1 MNGGNGMNNQMS
13 QGGFG
18 MNNNSGFGSNS
29 TGFGSGSNGGGFGGF
44 GNKSTGFG
52 GNSNS
57 GFGSNSN
64 SGFGSSSTGG
74 FGSSGFG
81 SNTGGFGSNNGGFG
95 SSSTG
100 GFGSNSGSGFGS
112 SSGAFGGNKSAFG
125 TNSSGAFGTSSTT
138 GGFGSSNTS
147 GFGSTSGGFG
157 STNSGF
163 GSNNSG
169 GFGGNKSGFG
179 SSGFG
184 ANNSSGFGNKG
195 GFGTAGNTSGFGSS
209 SGGFGSNT
217 SGFGSGNTSGF
228 GSSSSG
234 FGSSNTGG
242 FGSSTGGFGSNKS
255 GFGSSGFGTNNTT
268 GGFGT
273 NNTTGGFG
281 SSGFGSNN
289 STTGGFG
296 ANNNTGGFGSSS
308 GFGTNNTTGGFGSSG
323 FGTNKTG
330 FGTSNGFG
338 SNNTGFGTTTNS
350 FGSNNNSFGTT
361 TNTSFGFNNSNP
373 NGNSLLAGG
382 FNQITNL
389 VTADP
394 YAHIQQLG
402 TSFSE
407 LEGKIELATGLP
419 RGIYTASPSPSHPIT
434 PNFIKTLSKH
444 AEPAVKEVTEEA
456 EAWRSV
462 ESDDSSITLQ
472 VEYEDALY
480 PVKCHKNDSVA
491 AVKEAI
497 RSVTPI
503 TTAFYLVFNHAVL
516 SDVELVRF
524 QLKDGSRVSVCVDPS
539 QPSSHALSSS
549 SYHSRAPTLHN
560 PEYTI
565 SPSIEELKSLMNCEL
580 ACVKN
585 VSIERKG
592 VGRIEWLEGVD
603 LRDVAIDEVVEIER
617 DEGGAPSIA
626 VYYND
631 DEHSA
636 SYPRPGTGLNHP
648 AILTFFGIKARHLR
662 DKDAFV
668 SFLKLESEKLGA
680 EFVAYDADKESW
692 QIKVNHF
699 SRYGL
704 GVEEKKRE
712 REGEEPEEPK
722 RVKGERCLW
731 NQSATCRRDTEVLKS
746 VAEAKPAPASLLE
759 LLSPFP
765 PQAKEEFQRKEV
777 MEMSSSFT
785 CVPAS
790 TRLVTSSP
798 CVTITTSSASSSLHA
813 LPTLRSA
820 VVYTEDAPSATVP
833 QIRMPQGS
841 DLLALVSALAQE
853 GVHAASEKEK
863 NNGLLWELVRVLFVS
878 DECVSGTSVTCR
890 SNDLFGQYPWEKEVP
905 FSVTSLSPS
914 QKERV
919 EKKRTEFGRWLD
931 LCAQSGLW
939 SVCVDTDDSVFASAV
954 NHLLHH
960 EVLEACTA
968 LRQGGYER
976 LAVLVAQI
984 SGMCVMRVM

>member
-1 MNGGNGMNNQMS
+1 MNNQMS

-228 GSSSSG
+228 GSS
-234 FGSSNTGG
+234 NTGG

-323 FGTNKTG
+323 FGANKTG

-350 FGSNNNSFGTT
+350 FGTTTNSFGSNN
-361 TNTSFGFNNSNP
+361 NTSFGFNSNP

-419 RGIYTASPSPSHPIT
+419 RGIYTPSSSPSHPIT

-444 AEPAVKEVTEEA
+444 AEPAVKEATEEA

-472 VEYEDALY
+472 VEYEGVLY

-491 AVKEAI
+491 AGKEAI

-712 REGEEPEEPK
+712 REGEEPETPK
-722 RVKGERCLW
+722 RAKGERCLW
-731 NQSATCRRDTEVLKS
+731 NQPAVCRRDTEVLKS
-746 VAEAKPAPASLLE
+746 VAEAGSSVAAGTPLTLPASSKRGVSTEGGDGDVIFVFVYSCPHTSRHIVALRHHHHLL
-759 LLSPFP
+759 
-765 PQAKEEFQRKEV
+765 
-777 MEMSSSFT
+777 
-785 CVPAS
+785 
-790 TRLVTSSP
+790 RL
-798 CVTITTSSASSSLHA
+798 
-813 LPTLRSA
+813 
-820 VVYTEDAPSATVP
+820 
-833 QIRMPQGS
+833 
-841 DLLALVSALAQE
+841 LLAPRTPHAPLCRRVHRGRSVRHRAPNP
-853 GVHAASEKEK
+853 HAARKRAPRA
-863 NNGLLWELVRVLFVS
+863 G
-878 DECVSGTSVTCR
+878 ECVGAGGRARSVGEGEEER
-890 SNDLFGQYPWEKEVP
+890 
-905 FSVTSLSPS
+905 TSLGAGARAVR
-914 QKERV
+914 QRRV
-919 EKKRTEFGRWLD
+919 RFWGECD
-931 LCAQSGLW
+931 
-939 SVCVDTDDSVFASAV
+939 V
-954 NHLLHH
+954 
-960 EVLEACTA
+960 
-968 LRQGGYER
+968 
-976 LAVLVAQI
+976 
-984 SGMCVMRVM
+984 

>member
-1 MNGGNGMNNQMS
+1 
-13 QGGFG
+13 
-18 MNNNSGFGSNS
+18 
-29 TGFGSGSNGGGFGGF
+29 
-44 GNKSTGFG
+44 
-52 GNSNS
+52 
-57 GFGSNSN
+57 
-64 SGFGSSSTGG
+64 
-74 FGSSGFG
+74 
-81 SNTGGFGSNNGGFG
+81 
-95 SSSTG
+95 
-100 GFGSNSGSGFGS
+100 
-112 SSGAFGGNKSAFG
+112 
-125 TNSSGAFGTSSTT
+125 
-138 GGFGSSNTS
+138 
-147 GFGSTSGGFG
+147 
-157 STNSGF
+157 
-163 GSNNSG
+163 
-169 GFGGNKSGFG
+169 
-179 SSGFG
+179 
-184 ANNSSGFGNKG
+184 
-195 GFGTAGNTSGFGSS
+195 
-209 SGGFGSNT
+209 
-217 SGFGSGNTSGF
+217 
-228 GSSSSG
+228 
-234 FGSSNTGG
+234 
-242 FGSSTGGFGSNKS
+242 
-255 GFGSSGFGTNNTT
+255 
-268 GGFGT
+268 
-273 NNTTGGFG
+273 
-281 SSGFGSNN
+281 
-289 STTGGFG
+289 
-296 ANNNTGGFGSSS
+296 
-308 GFGTNNTTGGFGSSG
+308 
-323 FGTNKTG
+323 
-330 FGTSNGFG
+330 
-338 SNNTGFGTTTNS
+338 
-350 FGSNNNSFGTT
+350 
-361 TNTSFGFNNSNP
+361 
-373 NGNSLLAGG
+373 
-382 FNQITNL
+382 
-389 VTADP
+389 
-394 YAHIQQLG
+394 
-402 TSFSE
+402 
-407 LEGKIELATGLP
+407 
-419 RGIYTASPSPSHPIT
+419 
-434 PNFIKTLSKH
+434 
-444 AEPAVKEVTEEA
+444 
-456 EAWRSV
+456 
-462 ESDDSSITLQ
+462 
-472 VEYEDALY
+472 
-480 PVKCHKNDSVA
+480 
-491 AVKEAI
+491 
-497 RSVTPI
+497 
-503 TTAFYLVFNHAVL
+503 
-516 SDVELVRF
+516 
-524 QLKDGSRVSVCVDPS
+524 
-539 QPSSHALSSS
+539 
-549 SYHSRAPTLHN
+549 
-560 PEYTI
+560 
-565 SPSIEELKSLMNCEL
+565 MNCEL

-648 AILTFFGIKARHLR
+648 AILTFFGIKAKHLR

-712 REGEEPEEPK
+712 REGEEPETPK
-722 RVKGERCLW
+722 RAKGERCLW
-731 NQSATCRRDTEVLKS
+731 NQPVTCRHDTEALKS
-746 VAEAKPAPASLLE
+746 VAESKPAPASLLE

-841 DLLALVSALAQE
+841 ELLTLASALAQE
-853 GVHAASEKEK
+853 GLHAAPEKEK
-863 NNGLLWELVRVLFVS
+863 KNGLLWELVRVLFVS

-939 SVCVDTDDSVFASAV
+939 SVCVETDDSVFASAV

-960 EVLEACTA
+960 EVLEACTT

-984 SGMCVMRVM
+984 SRACVKCVT

>member
-1 MNGGNGMNNQMS
+1 M
-13 QGGFG
+13 
-18 MNNNSGFGSNS
+18 
-29 TGFGSGSNGGGFGGF
+29 
-44 GNKSTGFG
+44 
-52 GNSNS
+52 
-57 GFGSNSN
+57 
-64 SGFGSSSTGG
+64 
-74 FGSSGFG
+74 
-81 SNTGGFGSNNGGFG
+81 
-95 SSSTG
+95 
-100 GFGSNSGSGFGS
+100 
-112 SSGAFGGNKSAFG
+112 
-125 TNSSGAFGTSSTT
+125 
-138 GGFGSSNTS
+138 
-147 GFGSTSGGFG
+147 
-157 STNSGF
+157 
-163 GSNNSG
+163 
-169 GFGGNKSGFG
+169 
-179 SSGFG
+179 
-184 ANNSSGFGNKG
+184 
-195 GFGTAGNTSGFGSS
+195 
-209 SGGFGSNT
+209 
-217 SGFGSGNTSGF
+217 
-228 GSSSSG
+228 
-234 FGSSNTGG
+234 
-242 FGSSTGGFGSNKS
+242 
-255 GFGSSGFGTNNTT
+255 
-268 GGFGT
+268 
-273 NNTTGGFG
+273 
-281 SSGFGSNN
+281 
-289 STTGGFG
+289 
-296 ANNNTGGFGSSS
+296 
-308 GFGTNNTTGGFGSSG
+308 
-323 FGTNKTG
+323 
-330 FGTSNGFG
+330 
-338 SNNTGFGTTTNS
+338 
-350 FGSNNNSFGTT
+350 
-361 TNTSFGFNNSNP
+361 
-373 NGNSLLAGG
+373 
-382 FNQITNL
+382 
-389 VTADP
+389 
-394 YAHIQQLG
+394 
-402 TSFSE
+402 
-407 LEGKIELATGLP
+407 
-419 RGIYTASPSPSHPIT
+419 
-434 PNFIKTLSKH
+434 
-444 AEPAVKEVTEEA
+444 KEATEEA
-456 EAWRSV
+456 EAWRSA

-472 VEYEDALY
+472 VEYEGVLY
-480 PVKCHKNDSVA
+480 PVKCHKNDSIA
-491 AVKEAI
+491 AVKKAI

-539 QPSSHALSSS
+539 QPSLHTSSSS

-712 REGEEPEEPK
+712 REGEEPETPK
-722 RVKGERCLW
+722 RAKGERCLW
-731 NQSATCRRDTEVLKS
+731 NQSVTCRHDTEALKS
-746 VAEAKPAPASLLE
+746 VAESKPAPASLLE

-863 NNGLLWELVRVLFVS
+863 KNGLLWELVRVLFVS
-878 DECVSGTSVTCR
+878 DECVSGASVTCR

-905 FSVTSLSPS
+905 FSVTSLPPS

>member
-1 MNGGNGMNNQMS
+1 MNNQMS

-44 GNKSTGFG
+44 GNKSSGFG

-57 GFGSNSN
+57 GFGNNSN

-434 PNFIKTLSKH
+434 PNFIKTFSKH
-444 AEPAVKEVTEEA
+444 AEPAVKEATGEA

-480 PVKCHKNDSVA
+480 PVKCHKNDSIA
-491 AVKEAI
+491 AVKKAI

-648 AILTFFGIKARHLR
+648 AILTFFGIKAKHLR

-704 GVEEKKRE
+704 GVEEKRE

-765 PQAKEEFQRKEV
+765 PQAREEFQRKEV
-777 MEMSSSFT
+777 MEMSSSFS
-785 CVPAS
+785 CIPAP

-798 CVTITTSSASSSLHA
+798 CVTIITSSASSSLHS

-841 DLLALVSALAQE
+841 ELLALVSALAQE

-863 NNGLLWELVRVLFVS
+863 KNGLLWELVRVLFVS

-939 SVCVDTDDSVFASAV
+939 SVCVETDDSVFASAV

-960 EVLEACTA
+960 EVLEACTT

-984 SGMCVMRVM
+984 SRACVKCVT